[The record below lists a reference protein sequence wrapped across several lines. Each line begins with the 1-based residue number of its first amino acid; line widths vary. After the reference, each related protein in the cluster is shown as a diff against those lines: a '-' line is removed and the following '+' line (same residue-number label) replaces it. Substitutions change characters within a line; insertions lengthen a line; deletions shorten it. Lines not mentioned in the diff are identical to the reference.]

1 MKKIVS
7 CVIVFLSLAAVP
19 VCVFAED
26 DDAELMPNVIGDQAP
41 KVAELS
47 PFEKAPQANLLTPQ
61 TKRPKNLW
69 ADSYLF
75 ADIPRLDDK
84 GKIIAEAEDAEPMP
98 APARIAE
105 FMKIQEWYGEA
116 PPSLAGK
123 YVLIEFWA
131 TWCPPCRRSLPM
143 LEGWHAKYADEL
155 VVISICETDREAL
168 NDFPGDLKGKDLK
181 HYVGIDTKRRSA
193 TALGVYG
200 IPHAVLLEP
209 RYGAVIWEGMPNQ
222 PNYELTDEIIDR
234 VLAVGRRLRG
244 K

>member
-1 MKKIVS
+1 MKTIVS
-7 CVIVFLSLAAVP
+7 SIIASIILTAAAP
-19 VCVFAED
+19 YLFAED
-26 DDAELMPNVIGDQAP
+26 DADLLPNVIGDRAP
-41 KVAELS
+41 TQVELS
-47 PFEKAPQANLLTPQ
+47 PFEKPAKANVLTPQ
-61 TKRPKNLW
+61 AKRPKNLW

-75 ADIPRLDDK
+75 ADIPRLDDE
-84 GKIIAEAEDAEPMP
+84 GKIIAENEDAEPIP
-98 APARIAE
+98 AAERIAA
-105 FMKIQEWYGEA
+105 FMKIEEWYGEA
-116 PPSLAGK
+116 PPALDGK

-155 VVISICETDREAL
+155 VVISICETGREAID
-168 NDFPGDLKGKDLK
+168 NVPGDLKGAEMK
-181 HYVGIDTKRRSA
+181 HHIGIDTKRRSA

-234 VLAVGRRLRG
+234 VLAVGRRL
-244 K
+244 KP